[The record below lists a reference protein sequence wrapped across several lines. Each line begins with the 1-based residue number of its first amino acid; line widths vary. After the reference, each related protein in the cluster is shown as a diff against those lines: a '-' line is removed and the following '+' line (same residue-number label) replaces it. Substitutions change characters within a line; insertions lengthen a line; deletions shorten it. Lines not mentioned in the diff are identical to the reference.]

1 MRTFL
6 LILALFTFTAC
17 GDSHRVNDPGS
28 LTRNEEATADCKMH
42 LKTEN
47 LCLKATWDSMPTES
61 TFGSMT
67 LTFTDKNTP
76 ERIISPRH
84 EPSMLLWMPSM
95 GHGSSPV
102 TITLIEDGIYK
113 ANDIFFIMPGPWEI
127 RYQLKDGDKVVE
139 EIIQEIT
146 I

>member
-1 MRTFL
+1 
-6 LILALFTFTAC
+6 
-17 GDSHRVNDPGS
+17 
-28 LTRNEEATADCKMH
+28 MH
-42 LKTEN
+42 FKTES
-47 LCLKATWDSMPTES
+47 LCLKATWDSLPTES

-67 LTFTDKNTP
+67 LTFTDKSNP
-76 ERIISPRH
+76 ERIISPHRA
-84 EPSMLLWMPSM
+84 PFILLWMPSM

-113 ANDIFFIMPGPWEI
+113 ADDIFFIMPGPWEI
-127 RYQLKDGDKVVE
+127 RYQIKDGDKVVE